1 MDRLKAI
8 YNTHAN
14 AVRTNDEG
22 AWDAED
28 NLISLDESAIT
39 TEMARLQTEAEA
51 NEYAEKRGKAYP
63 NLKEQFDLLWHAIDA
78 DTLDK
83 TSDFYTTL
91 KAVKDAHP
99 KGQPMTQ
106 IVESATGASGFTED
120 SAVTLASF
128 TVTKTQV
135 IPAETVTL
143 TGTLTINTGKTLC
156 LARLFGTDDVTLTTS
171 GAVTITGAGTLTRRS
186 ILFGLDADGNFGV
199 GTMSIVGGGSLTSG

>member
-1 MDRLKAI
+1 MNITYFKAVHSLVGGKLTGPTEGPVSEIDFKDNQTPPTEEAIQAELDRLQAE
-8 YNTHAN
+8 Y
-14 AVRTNDEG
+14 
-22 AWDAED
+22 DA
-28 NLISLDESAIT
+28 
-39 TEMARLQTEAEA
+39 LQYQRDREPD
-51 NEYAEKRGKAYP
+51 YP
-63 NLKEQFDLLWHAIDA
+63 NLAEQFDLLWHAIDA

-120 SAVTLASF
+120 SAVTLASV
-128 TVTKTQV
+128 TVTRTQV

-171 GAVTITGAGTLTRRS
+171 GAVTITGAGTLTKET
-186 ILFGLDADGNFGV
+186 LL
-199 GTMSIVGGGSLTSG
+199 